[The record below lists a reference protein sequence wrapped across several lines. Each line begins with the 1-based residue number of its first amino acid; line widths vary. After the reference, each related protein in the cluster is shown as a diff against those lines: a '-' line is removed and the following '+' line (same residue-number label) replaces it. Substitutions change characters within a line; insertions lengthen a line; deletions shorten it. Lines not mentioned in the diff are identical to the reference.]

1 MKFIGDGEY
10 NVNVMKEVEV
20 TESYL
25 GLDQKVRG
33 CQKEESFHN
42 CTTNHYFDSLLEKCA
57 CLPFKIR
64 LSDKVFKT
72 FYSFLNQ
79 YCIYHIDI

>member
-10 NVNVMKEVEV
+10 NVNVVKEVEV

-33 CQKEESFHN
+33 CQKAESFHN
-42 CTTNHYFDSLLEKCA
+42 CTTKHYFDSLLEKCA

-72 FYSFLNQ
+72 FILNQ
-79 YCIYHIDI
+79 FYIYHIDI